1 MPKLNDNLDVTIN
14 IRWLVKIVVILGL
27 MTSFYYQTQSTFA
40 RHENH
45 TQIIEKDILG
55 LQSRVKIIEQR
66 YLQQI
71 EEENKTLMDKVNNLN
86 PMRRKK

>member
-27 MTSFYYQTQSTFA
+27 MTKS
-40 RHENH
+40 
-45 TQIIEKDILG
+45 
-55 LQSRVKIIEQR
+55 
-66 YLQQI
+66 
-71 EEENKTLMDKVNNLN
+71 LMDRVNNLN

>member
-27 MTSFYYQTQSTFA
+27 MTSFYYQTQSTFD

-55 LQSRVKIIEQR
+55 LQSRVNVIEQR
-66 YLQQI
+66 YLEQI